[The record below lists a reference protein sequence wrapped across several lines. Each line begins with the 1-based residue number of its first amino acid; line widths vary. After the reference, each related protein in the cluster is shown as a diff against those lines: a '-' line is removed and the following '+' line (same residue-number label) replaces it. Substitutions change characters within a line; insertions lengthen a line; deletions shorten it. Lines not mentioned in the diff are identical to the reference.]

1 MAKVKMVCP
10 FSGKM
15 CIECG
20 IFRGRHAGFCYVSTY
35 RGNTLEEGQVIRKP
49 ERKVGADTKFDLPE
63 IPITRSN
70 WRTLKTV
77 RKGDAH
83 DLAILRTCNR
93 VREASRC
100 LQNTRRR
107 KIICGGQSLLIVMRR
122 LVDRLLDGHQAA
134 Y

>member
-35 RGNTLEEGQVIRKP
+35 RGNTLEEGQVIKKP

-63 IPITRSN
+63 IPYSPKR
-70 WRTLKTV
+70 
-77 RKGDAH
+77 
-83 DLAILRTCNR
+83 LANLEDCTER
-93 VREASRC
+93 RC
-100 LQNTRRR
+100 
-107 KIICGGQSLLIVMRR
+107 S
-122 LVDRLLDGHQAA
+122 
-134 Y
+134 